1 MSACWTFFGI
11 SHCRIRQCSP
21 WLCPV
26 GPQRLRKTL
35 RHAGSQVSK
44 VTPGLSRM
52 GQKNLFTSWLSLRS
66 KTQVEWGCS
75 LWLSSNSRSGPHG
88 YGQTHQ
94 KLEPWLHCWNL
105 FHQLSSSIFFSIS
118 CDYADRRQNPSSEW
132 TSSGKIV
139 TADCAKPLWDGNK
152 VKTSNS

>member
-1 MSACWTFFGI
+1 MAGFDNAVLDSARWARSVYVKRCVTLGAKCQRWRQVYPEVYPGWARKI
-11 SHCRIRQCSP
+11 SKNILTIAVSP
-21 WLCPV
+21 
-26 GPQRLRKTL
+26 
-35 RHAGSQVSK
+35 
-44 VTPGLSRM
+44 
-52 GQKNLFTSWLSLRS
+52 S

-75 LWLSSNSRSGPHG
+75 LWLSSNSKSGPHG

-139 TADCAKPLWDGNK
+139 TADCAKPLWDGIK